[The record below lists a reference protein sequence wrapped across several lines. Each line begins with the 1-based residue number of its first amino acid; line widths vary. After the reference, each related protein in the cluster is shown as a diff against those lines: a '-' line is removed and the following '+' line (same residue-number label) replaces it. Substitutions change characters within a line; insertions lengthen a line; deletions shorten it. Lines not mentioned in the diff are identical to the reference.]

1 MRLRTVIEI
10 LAALLLTFAALAAI
24 SQMAKASG
32 VTVENAYA
40 RASIGAV
47 ANGAVYLTLRNEA
60 AGDDRL
66 RSASTDVAGRAELHL
81 HAAQNDIMT
90 MENITCLTVPAGGE
104 VEFAPGGLHVM
115 LLGLASPL
123 KEGDMFSLHLTFDNA
138 GVVAVDVPVK
148 KPAAGSGHS
157 HATPSLRLCD

>member
-1 MRLRTVIEI
+1 
-10 LAALLLTFAALAAI
+10 
-24 SQMAKASG
+24 
-32 VTVENAYA
+32 
-40 RASIGAV
+40 
-47 ANGAVYLTLRNEA
+47 
-60 AGDDRL
+60 
-66 RSASTDVAGRAELHL
+66 VAGRAELHL
-81 HAAQNDIMT
+81 HAAKNDIMT

-148 KPAAGSGHS
+148 EVAAGSAHS
-157 HATPSLRLCD
+157 HAMPSLRFCD